1 MKRHFIITSAVLF
14 AVTLATNFSCSN
26 SPDPVKPVPS
36 TPQVG
41 DVKLGF
47 SAWPGWFPWQV
58 AQEKELFQT
67 NKVSVSLKWF
77 DNYVDSISALNDG
90 KIDANSQTLG
100 DTVSSIAAGKDLV
113 VVLTNDNSTGNDQI
127 IINENI
133 KSVKD
138 LKGKKVAVE
147 AGTVDHFLLVLA
159 LKRAGMD
166 IKDVQ
171 LVPLETSKA
180 AAAFAAG
187 TVDATAVFAPFTT
200 TALKRPGSRALF
212 SSKDFPGA
220 ISDHLVFTRKFV
232 SEHPDKVQA
241 VVDTWFATLNH
252 INSGANKAEDDAIM
266 AKRAG
271 VSMAEYKDYLD
282 GTKIFDAEQNLD
294 AFRPGK
300 DNTYLPTAAVESG
313 KFLFENGL
321 IKTKVDTSKMFD
333 DRFVKA
339 HIEKAKKGV

>member
-1 MKRHFIITSAVLF
+1 MVTSAILF
-14 AVTLATNFSCSN
+14 AFTLSATFGCSN
-26 SPDPVKPVPS
+26 SEQVKPAVPI
-36 TPQVG
+36 PQAG

-58 AQEKELFQT
+58 AQEKEIFQA
-67 NKVSVSLKWF
+67 NKVGVNLKWF
-77 DNYVDSISALNDG
+77 DNYVDSIAALNDG
-90 KIDANSQTLG
+90 KIDGNSQTLG

-113 VVLTNDNSTGNDQI
+113 IVLTNDNSTGNDQI
-127 IINENI
+127 IINEKI

-147 AGTVDHFLLVLA
+147 EGTVDHFLLVLA
-159 LKRAGMD
+159 LKRAGMS

-200 TALKRPGSRALF
+200 TALKRPGSKALF

-232 SEHPDKVQA
+232 SQHPEKVQA
-241 VVDTWFATLNH
+241 IVDTWFDTLH
-252 INSGANKAEDDAIM
+252 HMNSGRNKAEDDAIM

-271 VSMAEYKDYLD
+271 VSMAEYNDYLD
-282 GTKIFDAEQNLD
+282 GTKIFDSEQNIE
-294 AFRPGK
+294 AFKPGK
-300 DNTYLPTAAVESG
+300 DNTYLPTAAIESSN
-313 KFLFENGL
+313 FLFENGL

-339 HIEKAKKGV
+339 HVEKTRKR